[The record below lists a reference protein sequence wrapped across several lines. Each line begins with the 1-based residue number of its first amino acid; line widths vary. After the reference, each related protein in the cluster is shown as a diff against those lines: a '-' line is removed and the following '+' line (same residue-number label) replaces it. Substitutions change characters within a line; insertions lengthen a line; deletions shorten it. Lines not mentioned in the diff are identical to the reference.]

1 MILEWIILLFFSHT
15 YTSIKYF
22 KIKFPLILSNLE
34 IEICNQIKEI
44 IAIYDF
50 IYIIE
55 FQSIQC
61 FVDQ

>member
-1 MILEWIILLFFSHT
+1 M

-22 KIKFPLILSNLE
+22 KINVSLILSNLE
-34 IEICNQIKEI
+34 IEICNEIKEI
-44 IAIYDF
+44 IAMYDF

-61 FVDQ
+61 SVVQ

>member
-1 MILEWIILLFFSHT
+1 MLLFFTHI

-22 KIKFPLILSNLE
+22 KIKFSLILSNLE
-34 IEICNQIKEI
+34 IEIRNPIKEI
-44 IAIYDF
+44 IAIYVF

-61 FVDQ
+61 SVVQ